1 MLSRYPRRRRR
12 RFEEEEEDEAERER
26 LSSALLLLLLL
37 LLLLRILKRE
47 TVTTFRYPKSDWAPS
62 PGATKSTD
70 LTNPTAKQ
78 I

>member
-12 RFEEEEEDEAERER
+12 RFEEEEEEEDEAERER
-26 LSSALLLLLLL
+26 LSSALLL